1 MPTREAALAALYPDM
16 GELLRRL
23 GGEQVRNVGTIGG
36 NIANGS
42 PIGDSPPAL
51 IAIGAR
57 LVLRR
62 GAEQRD
68 LALEDFFLDYGKQ
81 DRRPSEFIEK
91 IIVPKP
97 APGLR
102 FRAYKVS
109 KRFDQ
114 DISSTLGAFALQLE
128 GGKVKSARIA
138 YGGMAAIPK
147 RARHVEAA
155 LAGKP
160 WNEATLEA
168 AMRALEQD
176 FAPIDD
182 WRASAA
188 YRMACGAQPAAA
200 AADRD
205 HGPRAGDPSGGRP
218 EPRPCLSRRPSSRLR
233 AACGSRSATTVPGS
247 MSAARRASST
257 TCPSARISCTSVS
270 ASAPGRMP
278 RSRRSTSNR
287 CARRRASCSC

>member
-1 MPTREAALAALYPDM
+1 VRELLQVVDTGEALEIGAAVTYADARAALAALYPDM

-51 IAIGAR
+51 IAMGAR

-62 GAEQRD
+62 GKEQRT

-81 DRRPSEFIEK
+81 DRNASELVEK
-91 IIVPKP
+91 VIVPKP
-97 APGLR
+97 APDLR

-114 DISSTLGAFALQLE
+114 DISSVLGAFALRLKD
-128 GGKVKSARIA
+128 GKVASIRTA
-138 YGGMAAIPK
+138 YGGMAATPK

-188 YRMACGAQPAAA
+188 YRRM
-200 AADRD
+200 
-205 HGPRAGDPSGGRP
+205 
-218 EPRPCLSRRPSSRLR
+218 
-233 AACGSRSATTVPGS
+233 
-247 MSAARRASST
+247 AARNLLRRLLIET
-257 TCPSARISCTSVS
+257 TDREAETRLV
-270 ASAPGRMP
+270 GD
-278 RSRRSTSNR
+278 RSL
-287 CARRRASCSC
+287 AHA